1 MSAPVFAFEPNWA
14 NGIDEIW
21 SYRTE
26 VQAAWDGREI
36 RRCTRD
42 APQRQI
48 QYPLLTR
55 TPERRNRIHRRLL
68 DLLGKQVR
76 IPVWQDASP
85 VSVGAGATS
94 CSVNTPGRQ
103 YYDGGEAIIWQ
114 DEQTWHVCDDLVES
128 PTSIS
133 WTTPTASALQ
143 GRVAPLVK
151 ARLLPDVDGRV
162 YTVDL
167 EELRVNAFLD
177 SSVLLGR
184 LVDHDYPTY
193 SNRIVLEHKSDEK
206 DRSLEWSRRVETLSY
221 ETGLTTAYP
230 AWSQSV
236 VAYDFQWIFSAREAF
251 GKFLDFLH
259 LQRGRWGWFWWDT
272 WARDLRLTAPIGA
285 SDTVIFV
292 DNAAT
297 GTVPPCR
304 SALTIR
310 LKSGTIFRR
319 NVTAQTATSVTL
331 DSPLGVAVAIGE
343 IDRIT
348 WLLPVRFD
356 TDNFRFRWE
365 TTTLVQIAARL
376 RHVLT
381 ITDDDDDDDD
391 DDSES
396 PP

>member
-1 MSAPVFAFEPNWA
+1 MTAPIFPFEPNWV

-26 VQAAWDGREI
+26 VQATWDGREI
-36 RRCTRD
+36 RRCIRD

-55 TPERRNRIHRRLL
+55 TPARRNRIHRRLL

-94 CSVNTPGRQ
+94 CPVNTPGRQ

-114 DEQTWHVCDDLVES
+114 DEQTWHVCDNLVR
-128 PTSIS
+128 TTTFIS
-133 WTTPTASALQ
+133 WTTPTLSAIT
-143 GRVAPLVK
+143 GRVAPLVT

-167 EELRVNAFLD
+167 EEPRVNAFLD
-177 SSVLLGR
+177 ANVLLGR
-184 LVDHDYPTY
+184 LIDNEYPTY
-193 SNRIVLEHKSDEK
+193 SGRIVLEHKSDEK

-221 ETGLTTAYP
+221 EAGLTTAYP

-236 VAYDFQWIFSAREAF
+236 VAYDFQWIFSTREAF
-251 GKFLDFLH
+251 GRFLDFLH

-272 WARDLRLTAPIGA
+272 WARDLRLTAPI
-285 SDTVIFV
+285 SPWDTVIFV

-297 GTVPPCR
+297 GAVPPCR

-310 LKSGTIFRR
+310 LKDGTLFRR

-331 DSPLGVAVAIGE
+331 DSPLEVAVAIGE

-356 TDNFRFRWE
+356 TDTFRFRWE

-381 ITDDDDDDDD
+381 ITDDDD
-391 DDSES
+391 ES
-396 PP
+396 PL

>member
-1 MSAPVFAFEPNWA
+1 MTAPVFPFEPNWA

-85 VSVGAGATS
+85 VLISAGATS
-94 CSVNTPGRQ
+94 CAVNTPGRQ
-103 YYDGGEAIIWQ
+103 YYDGGEAILWQ
-114 DEQTWHVCDDLVES
+114 DEQTWHVCDNLVKYG
-128 PTSIS
+128 TFIS
-133 WTTPTASALQ
+133 WTTPTPSALQ

-177 SSVLLGR
+177 ANVLLGR
-184 LVDHDYPTY
+184 LVNHGYPTY
-193 SNRIVLEHKSDEK
+193 SGRPVLEAKTDEK

-221 ETGLTTAYP
+221 ETGLTTAYT
-230 AWSQSV
+230 AWLKSA
-236 VAYDFQWIFSAREAF
+236 VAYDFQWIFSAREPF

-285 SDTVIFV
+285 SDTVISV

-310 LKSGTIFRR
+310 LKDGTLFRR

-331 DSPLGVAVAIGE
+331 NSALGMAVAIGE

-356 TDNFRFRWE
+356 TDTFRFRWE
-365 TTTLVQIAARL
+365 TITLVQVAARL

-381 ITDDDDDDDD
+381 TN
-391 DDSES
+391 S
-396 PP
+396 

>member
-1 MSAPVFAFEPNWA
+1 MTAPVFAFEPNWA

-68 DLLGKQVR
+68 DLLGEDVR

-85 VSVGAGATS
+85 VSVSAGATS
-94 CSVNTPGRQ
+94 CAVNTPGRQ

-114 DEQTWHVCDDLVES
+114 DDQTWHVCDAIVES

-143 GRVAPLVK
+143 GRVAPLVP

-184 LVDHDYPTY
+184 LIDHDYPAY

-206 DRSLEWSRRVETLSY
+206 DRGLEWSRRVETLSY
-221 ETGLTTAYP
+221 ETGVTTAYAAWLKP
-230 AWSQSV
+230 A

-272 WARDLRLTAPIGA
+272 WARDLRLTAAIGA
-285 SDTVIFV
+285 SDTVISV
-292 DNAAT
+292 TNTAT
-297 GTVPPCR
+297 GAVPPSR

-319 NVTAQTATSVTL
+319 NVTAQTAASVTL
-331 DSPLGVAVAIGE
+331 NSSLGVAVAIGE
-343 IDRIT
+343 VDRIT
-348 WLLPVRFD
+348 WLLPARFD
-356 TDNFRFRWE
+356 TDTFRFRWE
-365 TTTLVQIAARL
+365 TTTLVQVAARL

-381 ITDDDDDDDD
+381 TN
-391 DDSES
+391 S
-396 PP
+396 